1 MAKPPSSSGK
11 PRRSGAGTSWWV
23 IFSSM
28 AASLAVGGA
37 LLVEARSGPIVAGLV
52 ALSLYGF
59 LTVALPRLIQGKA
72 RADLP
77 SPPVLGPKDDDPRHA
92 LLVEAHEHIV
102 SIRNTIPIVPLNVG
116 LVLDALVRHALNILD
131 TVASHPEKV
140 NPVLRF
146 FTYYLPATADLVS
159 DRLKLEA
166 HAGQARL
173 AEIDHTLGRLQEAF
187 ASFERAVVEPDL
199 ASVDLDMEL
208 LDRALKDDL
217 APR

>member
-1 MAKPPSSSGK
+1 MAKPPSNSEK
-11 PRRSGAGTSWWV
+11 PRRGGAGISWWV
-23 IFSSM
+23 IFGSL
-28 AASLAVGGA
+28 AVSLAVGGA
-37 LLVEARSGPIVAGLV
+37 LLVELRSGPIVAGLV

-59 LTVALPRLIQGKA
+59 LTVALPKLIRRKTA
-72 RADLP
+72 LDEP
-77 SPPVLGPKDDDPRHA
+77 SPPELAPEDDDPRHA
-92 LLVEAHEHIV
+92 LMVEAHQHLM
-102 SIRNTIPIVPLNVG
+102 SIRAAIPAVPLDVG
-116 LVLDALVRHALNILD
+116 HVLDALVRHGLTILD
-131 TVASHPEKV
+131 TVASQPEKL
-140 NPVLRF
+140 NPILRF

-173 AEIDHTLGRLQEAF
+173 SEIDQTLGRLQEAF

-199 ASVDLDMEL
+199 ASVDLDIEL

>member
-11 PRRSGAGTSWWV
+11 PRRGGAGTSWWV
-23 IFSSM
+23 IFGSM

-37 LLVEARSGPIVAGLV
+37 FLVEVRSGPIIAGLV

-59 LTVALPRLIQGKA
+59 LTVGLPRLFKGKA
-72 RADLP
+72 VLEMP
-77 SPPVLGPKDDDPRHA
+77 SPPELDPEDDDPRHA
-92 LLVEAHEHIV
+92 LMVEAHQHLM
-102 SIRNTIPIVPLNVG
+102 SIRAAIPAVPLEVG
-116 LVLDALVRHALNILD
+116 HVLDALVRHGLTILD
-131 TVASHPEKV
+131 TVASQPEKL
-140 NPVLRF
+140 NPILRF
-146 FTYYLPATADLVS
+146 FTYYLPATGDLVS

-173 AEIDHTLGRLQEAF
+173 AEIDQTLARLQEAF
-187 ASFERAVVEPDL
+187 ASFERAAVEPDL
-199 ASVDLDMEL
+199 ASVDLDIEL

>member
-1 MAKPPSSSGK
+1 MAQPPSDSQK
-11 PRRSGAGTSWWV
+11 PRRNGAGTSWWV
-23 IFSSM
+23 IFGSL
-28 AASLAVGGA
+28 AASLAIGGA
-37 LLVEARSGPIVAGLV
+37 LLVELRSGPIVAGLV

-59 LTVALPRLIQGKA
+59 LTVALPKLIQRKVIP
-72 RADLP
+72 DEP
-77 SPPVLGPKDDDPRHA
+77 SPPELDPDDSDPRHA
-92 LLVEAHEHIV
+92 LMVEAHQHILA
-102 SIRNTIPIVPLNVG
+102 IRAAIPAVPLPVG
-116 LVLDALVRHALNILD
+116 QVLDALVRHGLTILD
-131 TVASHPEKV
+131 TVASQPEKL
-140 NPVLRF
+140 NPILRF

-199 ASVDLDMEL
+199 ASVDLDIEL

>member
-1 MAKPPSSSGK
+1 MAQPPSDSQR
-11 PRRSGAGTSWWV
+11 PRRNGAGTSWWV
-23 IFSSM
+23 IFGSL
-28 AASLAVGGA
+28 AASLAIGGA
-37 LLVEARSGPIVAGLV
+37 LLVELRSGPIVAGLV

-59 LTVALPRLIQGKA
+59 LTVALPKLIQRKVIP
-72 RADLP
+72 DEP
-77 SPPVLGPKDDDPRHA
+77 SPPELDPDDSDPRHA
-92 LLVEAHEHIV
+92 LMVEAHQHILA
-102 SIRNTIPIVPLNVG
+102 IRAAIPAVPLPVAQ
-116 LVLDALVRHALNILD
+116 VLDALVRHGLTILD
-131 TVASHPEKV
+131 TVASQPEKL
-140 NPVLRF
+140 NPILRF

-199 ASVDLDMEL
+199 ASVDLDIEL

>member
-1 MAKPPSSSGK
+1 MAKPPSSLGK

-23 IFSSM
+23 IFGSM

-37 LLVEARSGPIVAGLV
+37 LLVEVRSGPIVASLV
-52 ALSLYGF
+52 AMSLYGF

-72 RADLP
+72 KADVPNL
-77 SPPVLGPKDDDPRHA
+77 PVLDPEDGDPRHV
-92 LLVEAHEHIV
+92 LLVEAHAHIV
-102 SIRNTIPIVPLNVG
+102 SIRNTIPIVPLDVG
-116 LVLDALVRHALNILD
+116 LVLDALVRHALTILD

-140 NPVLRF
+140 NPILRF

-173 AEIDHTLGRLQEAF
+173 AEIDNTLGRLQEAF

>member
-1 MAKPPSSSGK
+1 MAKPPSNSEK
-11 PRRSGAGTSWWV
+11 PRRGGAGISWWV
-23 IFSSM
+23 IFGSL
-28 AASLAVGGA
+28 AVSLAVGGA
-37 LLVEARSGPIVAGLV
+37 LLVELRSGPIVAGLV

-59 LTVALPRLIQGKA
+59 LTVALPKLIRRKTA
-72 RADLP
+72 LDEP
-77 SPPVLGPKDDDPRHA
+77 SPPELDPEDDDPRHA
-92 LLVEAHEHIV
+92 LLVEAHQHLM
-102 SIRNTIPIVPLNVG
+102 SIRAAIPAVPLDVG
-116 LVLDALVRHALNILD
+116 HVLDALVRHGLTILD
-131 TVASHPEKV
+131 TVASQPEKL
-140 NPVLRF
+140 NPILRF

-173 AEIDHTLGRLQEAF
+173 SEIDQTLGRLQEAF

-199 ASVDLDMEL
+199 ASVDLDIEL

>member
-1 MAKPPSSSGK
+1 MAKPPSDTQK
-11 PRRSGAGTSWWV
+11 PRRGGAGTSWWV
-23 IFSSM
+23 IFGSL
-28 AASLAVGGA
+28 AASLAIGGA
-37 LLVEARSGPIVAGLV
+37 LLVELRSGPIVAGLV

-59 LTVALPRLIQGKA
+59 LTVALPKLIQRKA
-72 RADLP
+72 APDEP
-77 SPPVLGPKDDDPRHA
+77 SPPELDPEDSDPRHA
-92 LLVEAHEHIV
+92 LMVEAHQHILA
-102 SIRNTIPIVPLNVG
+102 IRAAIPAVPLPVG
-116 LVLDALVRHALNILD
+116 QVLDALVRHGLTILD
-131 TVASHPEKV
+131 TVASQPEKL
-140 NPVLRF
+140 NPILRF

-199 ASVDLDMEL
+199 ASVDLDIEL